1 MSMQLKRPRFIVTAV
16 VTLVTSYFFWWI
28 FLSGDVFSTHEHNSP
43 KRAALVQLRDA
54 IDLGAS
60 YSEVLAAYWRLR
72 TLHLTLGVEDPAT
85 WVVST
90 PLEFLV
96 TNWEMFIEFRDG
108 KVTAVRIRTA
118 KGNPPKNGPADKGVG
133 AVAALM
139 SRNRGRCCFS
149 CLSEVGTPSLATM
162 VSC

>member
-1 MSMQLKRPRFIVTAV
+1 MPKRLK
-16 VTLVTSYFFWWI
+16 LSYFVVMVVLVLVAGNAFWVT
-28 FLSGDVFSTHEHNSP
+28 FRSGDVFFTHTQNAP
-43 KRAALVQLRDA
+43 NRTALLQLRDA

-72 TLHLTLGVEDPAT
+72 TIYLRLGVEDPAT

-118 KGNPPKNGPADKGVG
+118 KGNPPKDGPTDKQEQKETVS
-133 AVAALM
+133 
-139 SRNRGRCCFS
+139 SR
-149 CLSEVGTPSLATM
+149 
-162 VSC
+162 